1 MILVDIYVPSVENTY
16 DFQLDENTPIST
28 IIEEIGE
35 LIEQKEH
42 CAIVG
47 EMEKLLLCTRKDEKI
62 LSKGQTLDGCGIKTG
77 DSLILV

>member
-1 MILVDIYVPSVENTY
+1 MILVDIYVPSVDNIY
-16 DFQLDENTPIST
+16 DFQLDEKTPIMT

-42 CAIVG
+42 CVLFG
-47 EMEKLLLCTRKDEKI
+47 KVDELLLCTRKDKRI
-62 LSKGQTLDGCGIKTG
+62 LPKDATLDECAVRTG